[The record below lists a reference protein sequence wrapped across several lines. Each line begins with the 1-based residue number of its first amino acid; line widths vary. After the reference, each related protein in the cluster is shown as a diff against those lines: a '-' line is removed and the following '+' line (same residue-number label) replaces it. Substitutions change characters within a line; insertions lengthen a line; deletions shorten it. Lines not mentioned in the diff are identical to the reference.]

1 MSDNLRDFL
10 NLEANQETHMFV
22 RGLKK
27 KTPQMR
33 YDEFVKHTLP
43 KFNELMVKYLKE
55 EVEPK
60 FKEAATI
67 QKLEEIVIP
76 ALPDSIREEIVSYID
91 AQKSLNIVEK
101 TYLCL
106 DLLRAV
112 SSQLGSTVGKMV
124 MHYARAL
131 QMAPK
136 IVGLDGQSL

>member
-1 MSDNLRDFL
+1 
-10 NLEANQETHMFV
+10 
-22 RGLKK
+22 
-27 KTPQMR
+27 
-33 YDEFVKHTLP
+33 
-43 KFNELMVKYLKE
+43 
-55 EVEPK
+55 
-60 FKEAATI
+60 
-67 QKLEEIVIP
+67 LEEIVIP